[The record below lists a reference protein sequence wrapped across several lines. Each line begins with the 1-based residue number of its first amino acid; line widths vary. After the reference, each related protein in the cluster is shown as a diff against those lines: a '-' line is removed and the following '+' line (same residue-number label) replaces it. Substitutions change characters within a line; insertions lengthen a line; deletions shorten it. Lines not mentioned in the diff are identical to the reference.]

1 MNSAAKVG
9 VLLITHDPLG
19 HVLRATAAAI
29 LGHCP
34 LPLEVVTVP
43 LDSDPDQTAAEARRL
58 ATAVDKGAGVLVLT
72 DLYGST
78 PANIACR
85 LLDWPQ
91 VRVVSGVN
99 LPMLIK
105 VCNYHTLPLDELAE
119 KAAAGGHDGIL
130 LYAGKMCSPQINANK
145 PDNYPCGR

>member
-19 HVLRATAAAI
+19 HVLRSTADAI

-34 LPLEVVTVP
+34 LPVQVLTVP
-43 LDSDPDQTAAEARRL
+43 LDSDPDLTAAEARRL
-58 ATAVDKGAGVLVLT
+58 ATALDRGAGVLVLT

-78 PANIACR
+78 PGNIACR
-85 LLDWPQ
+85 LLEWEQ

-99 LPMLIK
+99 LPMLLK
-105 VCNYHTLPLDELAE
+105 VCNYHTLALDELAE
-119 KAAAGGHDGIL
+119 KAATGGRNGIMLCAGNN
-130 LYAGKMCSPQINANK
+130 M
-145 PDNYPCGR
+145 